1 MSLHAKYNNTAS
13 ELFKIRM
20 QLKAEVNSLRRT
32 YEQCV
37 IEKPAPAKRHYK
49 KVLEM
54 KTALFPEESR
64 TILEKSQR
72 RHYYSPSMSSIN
84 TISQR
89 GTSQGKRHFDRSYFH
104 ETKDVLKHDPR
115 PRTKS
120 QSSILTSERNKST
133 LALSQTK

>member
-1 MSLHAKYNNTAS
+1 
-13 ELFKIRM
+13 M

-64 TILEKSQR
+64 TILERSHR
-72 RHYYSPSMSSIN
+72 RHYSPWMSSIN
-84 TISQR
+84 TISDR

-104 ETKDVLKHDPR
+104 ETKDVLKHEPR

-133 LALSQTK
+133 LALSPKR